1 MRIAVVGSGISGL
14 GAAYLLSRAH
24 DVLVFE
30 QDARPGGHTLTVRR
44 AGLGL
49 DLGFLV
55 HNEQNYPL
63 LSRLFRE
70 LGVATQESEMSFS
83 VGALVGSSTPV
94 ADRSHNANGR
104 STLGICACSGRS
116 DVGSRP
122 PTGRSTNWTASTGR
136 SRGISTNAAFRD
148 ASGGISSSR

>member
-30 QDARPGGHTLTVRR
+30 QDAGRGHTLTVRR

-83 VGALVGSSTPV
+83 VSCPCGLEYSGRRPFAQPQTPV
-94 ADRSHNANGR
+94 DPRLLRLLWEIGRWLKTADA
-104 STLGICACSGRS
+104 
-116 DVGSRP
+116 
-122 PTGRSTNWTASTGR
+122 RSTNSTASAGR
-136 SRGISTNAAFRD
+136 SSGISTNAAFRH
-148 ASGGISSSR
+148 ASGGTSSSR